1 MAVESDKKTAPK
13 GPFGGGKYKNT
24 AKKTAPRRRGRFSLA
39 LKVLGAFP
47 LNGDDAEDLVRD
59 DHEDEVEDPDDVPA
73 QEKAQDPGEDL
84 PFHKARDEAAYPRS
98 DGDDRQD
105 HADEIV
111 QAEIV
116 FFGSHDSP
124 SFFDTTIVLFGGGNV
139 NLLTKK
145 AEKIFCGRWRFCA
158 GRGLPK
164 AGGSGKIFCGRRG
177 SPAAKSF
184 DICARIKY
192 NIIYLG
198 IMK

>member
-1 MAVESDKKTAPK
+1 MRYRAIKKRLRRGRLGGGEINEKIQPKKTAPQ
-13 GPFGGGKYKNT
+13 GAFGGGKCKNT

-39 LKVLGAFP
+39 LKVSGAFP
-47 LNGDDAEDLVRD
+47 LNGEDAEDLVRD

-84 PFHKARDEAAYPRS
+84 PFHKARDEAAHPRS

-145 AEKIFCGRWRFCA
+145 AV
-158 GRGLPK
+158 
-164 AGGSGKIFCGRRG
+164 KIFCGRRG
-177 SPAAKSF
+177 SLAAKSF

-192 NIIYLG
+192 NVIYLV
-198 IMK
+198 III

>member
-1 MAVESDKKTAPK
+1 M
-13 GPFGGGKYKNT
+13 
-24 AKKTAPRRRGRFSLA
+24 A
-39 LKVLGAFP
+39 LKVLGLFP

-59 DHEDEVEDPDDVPA
+59 DHEDEIEDPDDVPA

-84 PFHKARDEAAYPRS
+84 PFHKARDEAAHPRS

-105 HADEIV
+105 HADEIA

-145 AEKIFCGRWRFCA
+145 AEKNLLRAAGGRRARAAESA
-158 GRGLPK
+158 GRRKNLLRA
-164 AGGSGKIFCGRRG
+164 AGEPRRQ
-177 SPAAKSF
+177 
-184 DICARIKY
+184 IV
-192 NIIYLG
+192 
-198 IMK
+198 

>member
-1 MAVESDKKTAPK
+1 M
-13 GPFGGGKYKNT
+13 
-24 AKKTAPRRRGRFSLA
+24 A
-39 LKVLGAFP
+39 LKVSGAFP
-47 LNGDDAEDLVRD
+47 LNGEDAEDLVRD
-59 DHEDEVEDPDDVPA
+59 DHEDEIEDPDDVPA

-84 PFHKARDEAAYPRS
+84 PFHKARDEAAHPRS

-145 AEKIFCGRWRFCA
+145 AVKIFCGRRRFCA

-164 AGGSGKIFCGRRG
+164 ARGGAKIFCGRRG

-192 NIIYLG
+192 NVIYLV
-198 IMK
+198 III

>member
-47 LNGDDAEDLVRD
+47 LNGEDAEDLVRD
-59 DHEDEVEDPDDVPA
+59 DHEDEVEDPNDVPA

-84 PFHKARDEAAYPRS
+84 PFHKARDETAHPRS

-111 QAEIV
+111 
-116 FFGSHDSP
+116 
-124 SFFDTTIVLFGGGNV
+124 
-139 NLLTKK
+139 
-145 AEKIFCGRWRFCA
+145 
-158 GRGLPK
+158 
-164 AGGSGKIFCGRRG
+164 
-177 SPAAKSF
+177 
-184 DICARIKY
+184 
-192 NIIYLG
+192 
-198 IMK
+198 

>member
-1 MAVESDKKTAPK
+1 M
-13 GPFGGGKYKNT
+13 
-24 AKKTAPRRRGRFSLA
+24 A
-39 LKVLGAFP
+39 LKVSGAFP
-47 LNGDDAEDLVRD
+47 LNGEDAEDLVRD

-84 PFHKARDEAAYPRS
+84 PFHKARDEAAHPRS

-145 AEKIFCGRWRFCA
+145 AV
-158 GRGLPK
+158 
-164 AGGSGKIFCGRRG
+164 KIFCGRRG
-177 SPAAKSF
+177 SLAAKSF

-192 NIIYLG
+192 NVIYLG
-198 IMK
+198 IIDKAQYTHKRRAVCGGEEKEKAICTYPKCSAKTSLTCR